1 MNETHQKAL
10 EAAVSHGFRKGDF
23 TSLGHAL
30 IGECEQRTEVQERLS
45 KQVAEVAQAVTD
57 ITGRNMVEFTNNREG
72 IQAQID
78 STCDD
83 IDELKAALAGD
94 ENGVLRI
101 QTLYVG

>member
-1 MNETHQKAL
+1 MNEVHQKAL
-10 EAAVSHGFRKGDF
+10 EAAVTHGFRKGDYV
-23 TSLGHAL
+23 SIGHAL
-30 IGECEQRTEVQERLS
+30 IGECEQRTEVQDRLTR
-45 KQVAEVAQAVTD
+45 QVTEVAQAVTD
-57 ITGRNMVEFTNNREG
+57 ITGRNMVEFTNYREG

-83 IDELKAALAGD
+83 IDELRAALAGD

>member
-83 IDELKAALAGD
+83 IDELKAQLAGD

>member
-1 MNETHQKAL
+1 MNEVHQKAL
-10 EAAVSHGFRKGDF
+10 EAAVTHGFRKGDF

-30 IGECEQRTEVQERLS
+30 IGECEQRTEVQDRLS
-45 KQVAEVAQAVTD
+45 KQVAEIAQAVTD

-78 STCDD
+78 TTCDD
-83 IDELKAALAGD
+83 IDALKAALAGD

>member
-23 TSLGHAL
+23 TSLGYAI
-30 IGECEQRTEVQERLS
+30 IGECEQRVDVQERLTR
-45 KQVAEVAQAVTD
+45 QVAEVAQAVTD
-57 ITGRNMVEFTNNREG
+57 ITGKNMVEFTNNRKS
-72 IQAQID
+72 IQVQID
-78 STCDD
+78 NECAE
-83 IDELKAALAGD
+83 IAELKAQLAGD

>member
-23 TSLGHAL
+23 TSLGHAI
-30 IGECEQRTEVQERLS
+30 IGECEQRTEVQERLT

>member
-1 MNETHQKAL
+1 MNERNQKAL

-23 TSLGHAL
+23 TSLGHAI
-30 IGECEQRTEVQERLS
+30 IGECEQRTEVQERLT